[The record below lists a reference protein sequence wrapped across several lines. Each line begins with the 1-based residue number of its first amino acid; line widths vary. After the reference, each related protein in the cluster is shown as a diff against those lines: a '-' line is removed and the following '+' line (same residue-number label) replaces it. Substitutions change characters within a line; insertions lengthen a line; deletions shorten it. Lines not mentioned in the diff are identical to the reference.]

1 VIVPTL
7 GAPDRARAGDLAR
20 RFSSAR
26 VLVVGDVMLD
36 QFLIGRVSRISP
48 EAPVPIVQFERE
60 ENRIGG
66 AANVAH
72 NIAALGGAVDLV
84 GLVGRD
90 TAAAI
95 LARELAAQEIPTA
108 GLVDDPSRPTTMKVR
123 VVTDRHQQVARVD
136 YERDEEASADV
147 EAALVE
153 RAKSLASGA
162 GAIVVSDYLKG
173 AVTRRLVASLVA
185 VADEHGIPVL
195 VDPKIPHLDYYG
207 NATLVTPNNHEAE
220 AATHLRIRTNADVS
234 RAAAAFRERAG
245 CKGVLITRGEQGM
258 WLLADGVEGALGAT
272 AREVADVTGAGDTV
286 IATLALALAAGA
298 STTEAAY
305 LANVAAGIVVGKFG
319 PATASAT
326 ELLAQLSLSLG
337 H

>member
-1 VIVPTL
+1 VTAPTL
-7 GAPDRARAGDLAR
+7 AAPDRARAGEIAR
-20 RFSSAR
+20 GFSSAR

-36 QFLIGRVSRISP
+36 QFLIGRVTRISP

-72 NIAALGGAVDLV
+72 NIAALGGQVDLV

-95 LARELAAQEIPTA
+95 LARELATQEISAA

-136 YERDEEASADV
+136 YEAGDEV

-153 RAKSLASGA
+153 RSKSLASRA

-173 AVTRRLVASLVA
+173 TVTRRLVASLVA
-185 VADEHGIPVL
+185 VADERGIPVL

-207 NATLVTPNNHEAE
+207 HTTLVTPNNHEAE

-245 CKGVLITRGEQGM
+245 CKGVLITRGEHGM
-258 WLLADGVEGALGAT
+258 WLLADDAEGALGAT

-286 IATLALALAAGA
+286 IATLALSMAAGA
-298 STTEAAY
+298 STAEAAC
-305 LANVAAGIVVGKFG
+305 LANIAAGIVVGKFG
-319 PATASAT
+319 PATANVS
-326 ELLAQLSLSLG
+326 ELLAAFS

>member
-1 VIVPTL
+1 VTVPTL
-7 GAPDRARAGDLAR
+7 AAPNRARAGDIAR
-20 RFSSAR
+20 GFSTAR

-36 QFLIGRVSRISP
+36 QFLIGRVTRISP

-72 NIAALGGAVDLV
+72 NIAALGGSADLV

-90 TAAAI
+90 SAAAI
-95 LARELAAQEIPTA
+95 LARELTAQEISTA
-108 GLVDDPSRPTTMKVR
+108 GLVDDPARPTTMKVR

-136 YERDEEASADV
+136 YERDEEAGDAV

-153 RAKSLASGA
+153 RAKSLAEGA

-185 VADEHGIPVL
+185 VANERGIPLL
-195 VDPKIPHLDYYG
+195 VDPKIPHLDYY
-207 NATLVTPNNHEAE
+207 AHTTLVTPNNHEAE
-220 AATHLRIRTNADVS
+220 AATHLRIRGTDDVS
-234 RAAAAFRERAG
+234 RAAAAFRERAR
-245 CKGVLITRGEQGM
+245 CKGVLITRGEHGM
-258 WLLADGVEGALGAT
+258 WLLAEEIEGALEAT

-298 STTEAAY
+298 SIAEAAY
-305 LANVAAGIVVGKFG
+305 LANLAAGIVVGKFG
-319 PATASAT
+319 PATAT
-326 ELLAQLSLSLG
+326 TKELLASL
-337 H
+337 

>member
-1 VIVPTL
+1 MTVPTL
-7 GAPDRARAGDLAR
+7 AAPDRARAGDLAR

-136 YERDEEASADV
+136 YERDEEASEDV

-185 VADEHGIPVL
+185 VAD
-195 VDPKIPHLDYYG
+195 
-207 NATLVTPNNHEAE
+207 
-220 AATHLRIRTNADVS
+220 AARDS
-234 RAAAAFRERAG
+234 RARRSEDPAPRLLRPRHSRHPEQP
-245 CKGVLITRGEQGM
+245 RGG
-258 WLLADGVEGALGAT
+258 G
-272 AREVADVTGAGDTV
+272 GDTSADSNERRREPGGRRV
-286 IATLALALAAGA
+286 PRASRVQRGA
-298 STTEAAY
+298 DHAR
-305 LANVAAGIVVGKFG
+305 
-319 PATASAT
+319 
-326 ELLAQLSLSLG
+326 
-337 H
+337 